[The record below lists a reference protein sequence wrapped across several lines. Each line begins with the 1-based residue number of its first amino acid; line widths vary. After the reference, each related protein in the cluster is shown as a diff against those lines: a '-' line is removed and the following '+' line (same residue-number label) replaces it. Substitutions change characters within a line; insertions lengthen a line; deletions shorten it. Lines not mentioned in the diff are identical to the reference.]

1 MFKKTKKGVKAS
13 FKKCRLPEENKYHF
27 YIEENGISI
36 FDVVHNILE
45 KEKIKDIH
53 IISFR
58 ISKTD
63 LMTLENMKFDFP
75 VKLLLSDSIPSMVKG
90 TFEYLKENSNFETKY
105 KNIHEKSTFVKTKE
119 NYYFITSSGNFNPD
133 GKIEFLQVFNSE
145 EVYNLLLPEI
155 WQGKKEDIKT

>member
-1 MFKKTKKGVKAS
+1 MFKKTKRGIKTTFNKFDIPEKNKQIFLIEDNGV
-13 FKKCRLPEENKYHF
+13 
-27 YIEENGISI
+27 SI
-36 FDVVHNILE
+36 FDVLHNINE

-63 LMTLENMKFDFP
+63 LTTLERMNFDFKI
-75 VKLLLSDSIPSMVKG
+75 KLLLSDSIPSMVKG
-90 TFEYLKENSNFETKY
+90 TFEYLKENSNFETEY
-105 KNIHEKSTFVKTKE
+105 KNIHEKSTFVKTDR

-155 WQGKKEDIKT
+155 WQEKKEDIKT